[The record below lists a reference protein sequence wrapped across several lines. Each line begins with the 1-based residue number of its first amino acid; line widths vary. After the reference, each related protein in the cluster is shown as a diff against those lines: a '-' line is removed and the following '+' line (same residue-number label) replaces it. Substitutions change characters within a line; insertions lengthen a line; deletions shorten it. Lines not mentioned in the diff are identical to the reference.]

1 LFTLILKNIIINTN
15 IINNPYPKKMPL
27 LSSAT
32 ECHQAVEDKNT
43 CFLSAARNADLL
55 VPDEDGETPLHYAAS
70 NNNIKI
76 CELLVSKC
84 KLLLHIKDKDGKTAL
99 DWARVGDCY
108 EVIAFLESTQA

>member
-1 LFTLILKNIIINTN
+1 
-15 IINNPYPKKMPL
+15 MPL

-32 ECHQAVEDKNT
+32 ECHTAVEENNT
-43 CFLSAARNADLL
+43 CFLLAARNEDLL

-84 KLLLHIKDKDGKTAL
+84 ELLVYSRDKDGKTAL
-99 DWARVGDCY
+99 DWAREWDCY
-108 EVIAFLESTQA
+108 EVITFLESIQA